1 VQALGQKCAR
11 ERGKGKAGGLRALRA
26 EEKKEEKEK
35 VGRLGWNERRGG
47 RGVLGVFFFKLFL
60 NSFSNFETSL
70 K

>member
-1 VQALGQKCAR
+1 VRALGQKCAR

-26 EEKKEEKEK
+26 EEKTKK
-35 VGRLGWNERRGG
+35 RRRWAGSAG
-47 RGVLGVFFFKLFL
+47 MREGEGEGFWEFSFFKLFL